1 MRISKISY
9 GFTKPT
15 GVFANDK
22 IMIEVELHD
31 HECEM
36 KALRLAKE
44 TADKFFNECNPNLG
58 TIVEEQLPMKEPQKQ
73 PTKSVEEQYLFL
85 IQNATSVSEL
95 NMYAKLSN
103 NPKYP
108 KLKEAYTLRYNE
120 LIG

>member
-58 TIVEEQLPMKEPQKQ
+58 TIGELPVVEQPQPKTQ
-73 PTKSVEEQYLFL
+73 SMEERFTFL
-85 IQNATSVSEL
+85 IRNATSIGEL
-95 NMYAKLSN
+95 NMYEKTAN
-103 NPKYP
+103 NPQYP
-108 KLKEAYTLRYNE
+108 QLLVEYNNRLKQ
-120 LIG
+120 LID